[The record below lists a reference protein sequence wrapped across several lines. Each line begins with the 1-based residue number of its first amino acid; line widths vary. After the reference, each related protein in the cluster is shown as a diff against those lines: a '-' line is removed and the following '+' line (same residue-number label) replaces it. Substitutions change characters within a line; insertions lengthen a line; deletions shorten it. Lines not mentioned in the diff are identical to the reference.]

1 MRTQAH
7 ELLDQGLV
15 ADARTDECDLF
26 ALDQLCELLL
36 FFLHKNRTSS
46 IKCFCNKLLLLFI
59 LHLFRTIRNAQP
71 AQTAKMH
78 RKVIEIHKKIIVFFD
93 AFRYTGR
100 IHHHLQGALFLKHR
114 FRLAAAVLTALLF
127 LTLTG
132 CGSGSNSFT
141 WFVDTIPANL
151 DPQVASAA
159 SDVIACENLY
169 SGLVRKKADGE
180 IVPDLSE
187 SWTIS
192 SDGKTYTFQIKD
204 GLTYKA
210 VKGASTDHTITAEDF
225 VFAFRRIFQPQ
236 TNSPYAVEFAAL
248 ENSAAV
254 LAGTADASTL
264 GVSAAGPLTLV
275 FRLSEKDDNFL
286 AKLTLPGAMPCD
298 EAFFESTRGT
308 YGLTAK
314 TTLSSG
320 SFYLYNWTA
329 SGLFLHRDVSSPM
342 IGSLRLVQNTG
353 STGKSAAQLIAD
365 EKCSAALDDTGE
377 DTSLQSV
384 DYSDTTW
391 ALLFNSAED
400 SMFANQELRQA
411 LAGIAR
417 ENVEVPSSGL
427 YTAAEGLVPTGL
439 SVDGIDYRKSAR
451 NPLPTITDPRT
462 LYLNARQG
470 MASSDFSGVTILLPK
485 EAGLTELAE
494 QINGAWQ
501 KDCSL
506 FFSVE
511 EVPQEEFDKRLAAGS
526 YTIALAPI
534 RAEGGSVYQM
544 LQQFTAEGGGLT
556 GWSDPIYSQRLAESA
571 QQTGSARCALL
582 ADCERQLLEG
592 CAVVPLLGQNRR
604 LLVADGITGLVFD
617 PFTPVLDLTDAQKN

>member
-1 MRTQAH
+1 MHTLYFTRHGETVWNVENKICGMTDSPLTERGRQQARKLGEAVKASGAH
-7 ELLDQGLV
+7 IDEILYSPLSRAADTAMAIAEATGLPARCEPRLREQCFGKYEGTPRNGGEFRVSKTHFADRYDGGESMMQLAQRIYNLLD
-15 ADARTDECDLF
+15 
-26 ALDQLCELLL
+26 EL
-36 FFLHKNRTSS
+36 
-46 IKCFCNKLLLLFI
+46 
-59 LHLFRTIRNAQP
+59 
-71 AQTAKMH
+71 
-78 RKVIEIHKKIIVFFD
+78 
-93 AFRYTGR
+93 
-100 IHHHLQGALFLKHR
+100 
-114 FRLAAAVLTALLF
+114 
-127 LTLTG
+127 
-132 CGSGSNSFT
+132 
-141 WFVDTIPANL
+141 
-151 DPQVASAA
+151 
-159 SDVIACENLY
+159 
-169 SGLVRKKADGE
+169 KAD
-180 IVPDLSE
+180 
-187 SWTIS
+187 T
-192 SDGKTYTFQIKD
+192 GKTYTFQIKD

-400 SMFANQELRQA
+400 SVFADQELRQA

-417 ENVEVPSSGL
+417 ENVDVPSSGL

-571 QQTGSARCALL
+571 QQTGNARCALL

>member
-1 MRTQAH
+1 M
-7 ELLDQGLV
+7 
-15 ADARTDECDLF
+15 
-26 ALDQLCELLL
+26 
-36 FFLHKNRTSS
+36 
-46 IKCFCNKLLLLFI
+46 
-59 LHLFRTIRNAQP
+59 
-71 AQTAKMH
+71 
-78 RKVIEIHKKIIVFFD
+78 
-93 AFRYTGR
+93 
-100 IHHHLQGALFLKHR
+100 
-114 FRLAAAVLTALLF
+114 
-127 LTLTG
+127 
-132 CGSGSNSFT
+132 
-141 WFVDTIPANL
+141 
-151 DPQVASAA
+151 
-159 SDVIACENLY
+159 
-169 SGLVRKKADGE
+169 
-180 IVPDLSE
+180 
-187 SWTIS
+187 
-192 SDGKTYTFQIKD
+192 
-204 GLTYKA
+204 
-210 VKGASTDHTITAEDF
+210 
-225 VFAFRRIFQPQ
+225 
-236 TNSPYAVEFAAL
+236 
-248 ENSAAV
+248 
-254 LAGTADASTL
+254 
-264 GVSAAGPLTLV
+264 

-384 DYSDTTW
+384 AYSDTTW

-400 SMFANQELRQA
+400 SVFADQELRQA

-417 ENVEVPSSGL
+417 ENVDVPSSGL

-439 SVDGIDYRKSAR
+439 SVDGIDYRKSAG

-556 GWSDPIYSQRLAESA
+556 GWFDPIYSQRLAESA

>member
-1 MRTQAH
+1 
-7 ELLDQGLV
+7 
-15 ADARTDECDLF
+15 
-26 ALDQLCELLL
+26 
-36 FFLHKNRTSS
+36 
-46 IKCFCNKLLLLFI
+46 
-59 LHLFRTIRNAQP
+59 
-71 AQTAKMH
+71 
-78 RKVIEIHKKIIVFFD
+78 
-93 AFRYTGR
+93 
-100 IHHHLQGALFLKHR
+100 
-114 FRLAAAVLTALLF
+114 
-127 LTLTG
+127 
-132 CGSGSNSFT
+132 
-141 WFVDTIPANL
+141 
-151 DPQVASAA
+151 
-159 SDVIACENLY
+159 
-169 SGLVRKKADGE
+169 
-180 IVPDLSE
+180 
-187 SWTIS
+187 
-192 SDGKTYTFQIKD
+192 
-204 GLTYKA
+204 
-210 VKGASTDHTITAEDF
+210 
-225 VFAFRRIFQPQ
+225 
-236 TNSPYAVEFAAL
+236 
-248 ENSAAV
+248 
-254 LAGTADASTL
+254 
-264 GVSAAGPLTLV
+264 
-275 FRLSEKDDNFL
+275 
-286 AKLTLPGAMPCD
+286 
-298 EAFFESTRGT
+298 
-308 YGLTAK
+308 
-314 TTLSSG
+314 
-320 SFYLYNWTA
+320 
-329 SGLFLHRDVSSPM
+329 M

-400 SMFANQELRQA
+400 PVFADQELRQA

-417 ENVEVPSSGL
+417 ENVDVPSSGL

-439 SVDGIDYRKSAR
+439 SVDGIDYRKSAG

>member
-1 MRTQAH
+1 MKQFFRITA
-7 ELLDQGLV
+7 
-15 ADARTDECDLF
+15 
-26 ALDQLCELLL
+26 AL
-36 FFLHKNRTSS
+36 
-46 IKCFCNKLLLLFI
+46 
-59 LHLFRTIRNAQP
+59 
-71 AQTAKMH
+71 
-78 RKVIEIHKKIIVFFD
+78 
-93 AFRYTGR
+93 
-100 IHHHLQGALFLKHR
+100 
-114 FRLAAAVLTALLF
+114 LAAAFLLA
-127 LTLTG
+127 LTG
-132 CGSGSNSFT
+132 CGSSSSAPSFT

-159 SDVIACENLY
+159 PDVIACENLY

-192 SDGKTYTFQIKD
+192 SDGRTYTFQIKD

-236 TNSPYAVEFAAL
+236 TNSPYAVEFSAL

-254 LAGTADASTL
+254 LAGTADA
-264 GVSAAGPLTLV
+264 VSAAGPLTLV

-400 SMFANQELRQA
+400 SVFADQELRQA

-417 ENVEVPSSGL
+417 ENVDVPSSGL

-544 LQQFTAEGGGLT
+544 LQQFAGDNNLTGLT
-556 GWSDPIYSQRLAESA
+556 DPLYSETLAESTRR
-571 QQTGSARCALL
+571 TGTARCQLL
-582 ADCERQLLEG
+582 RDCERQLLEG
-592 CAVVPLLGQNRR
+592 CTVVPLAAQQKR
-604 LLVADGITGLVFD
+604 LLVADGVEGLVFD
-617 PFTPVLDLTDAQKN
+617 PFTPVLDLTYTTKN

>member
-1 MRTQAH
+1 MKQ
-7 ELLDQGLV
+7 
-15 ADARTDECDLF
+15 
-26 ALDQLCELLL
+26 
-36 FFLHKNRTSS
+36 FFR
-46 IKCFCNKLLLLFI
+46 I
-59 LHLFRTIRNAQP
+59 
-71 AQTAKMH
+71 TAA
-78 RKVIEIHKKIIVFFD
+78 V
-93 AFRYTGR
+93 
-100 IHHHLQGALFLKHR
+100 
-114 FRLAAAVLTALLF
+114 LAAAFLLA
-127 LTLTG
+127 LTG
-132 CGSGSNSFT
+132 CGSSSSAPSFT

-159 SDVIACENLY
+159 PDVIACENLY

-187 SWTIS
+187 SWTVS

-329 SGLFLHRDVSSPM
+329 SGLFLRRDVSSPM

-400 SMFANQELRQA
+400 SVFADQELRQA

-417 ENVEVPSSGL
+417 ENVDVPSSGL

-439 SVDGIDYRKSAR
+439 SVDGIDYRKSAG

-485 EAGLTELAE
+485 EAAIEGDENLA
-494 QINGAWQ
+494 QADYVSKSVQ
-501 KDCSL
+501 TDCL
-506 FFSVE
+506 M
-511 EVPQEEFDKRLAAGS
+511 EVAAG
-526 YTIALAPI
+526 
-534 RAEGGSVYQM
+534 
-544 LQQFTAEGGGLT
+544 TA
-556 GWSDPIYSQRLAESA
+556 DAA
-571 QQTGSARCALL
+571 
-582 ADCERQLLEG
+582 
-592 CAVVPLLGQNRR
+592 
-604 LLVADGITGLVFD
+604 
-617 PFTPVLDLTDAQKN
+617 VLDLTLANAMIGEGTDYADLKIVDELNAEEYGVAFRKGSDTAAAVDEAFDALKADGAMQALADKYDLALAD

>member
-1 MRTQAH
+1 M
-7 ELLDQGLV
+7 
-15 ADARTDECDLF
+15 
-26 ALDQLCELLL
+26 
-36 FFLHKNRTSS
+36 K
-46 IKCFCNKLLLLFI
+46 
-59 LHLFRTIRNAQP
+59 HLFR
-71 AQTAKMH
+71 
-78 RKVIEIHKKIIVFFD
+78 
-93 AFRYTGR
+93 
-100 IHHHLQGALFLKHR
+100 
-114 FRLAAAVLTALLF
+114 LTAAF
-127 LTLTG
+127 LTVLLLALTG

-151 DPQVASAA
+151 DPQVASTA

-169 SGLVRKKADGE
+169 SGLVRKDPDGE
-180 IVPDLSE
+180 IEPALCERWEQSA
-187 SWTIS
+187 
-192 SDGKTYTFQIKD
+192 DGRTYTFYLKD
-204 GLTYKA
+204 GLTYTA
-210 VKGASTDHTITAEDF
+210 AKGTAAEYAITAEDF
-225 VFAFRRIFQPQ
+225 VFAFRRMFRAD
-236 TNSPYAVEFAAL
+236 TNSPYAVEFSAL
-248 ENSAAV
+248 ENSAEV
-254 LAGTADASTL
+254 LAGQMPESAL
-264 GVSAAGPLTLV
+264 GVSASGPLTLV
-275 FRLSEKDDNFL
+275 FRLNSADENFL
-286 AKLTLPGAMPCD
+286 SKLTLPGAMPCD
-298 EAFFESTRGT
+298 EEFFNSTRGT

-329 SGLFLHRDVSSPM
+329 SGLFLRRDVSSPM

-417 ENVEVPSSGL
+417 ENVDVPSSGL